1 MTEELL
7 KITNLTG
14 GYEKDSLVLKDISLT
29 LPKGRVLG
37 VIGLNGSGKSTF
49 GKALMNLLPYRSGE
63 IVFDGNHVEDKSTY
77 ELSALGVVMM
87 HQGGIVFR
95 NLSVRNNLRLAH
107 GKRKSASGE
116 LLESLL
122 SLMPRRRSM
131 KHLMQ
136 MRANKLSGGDRLVRD
151 LVMTLALEPRMR
163 ADRLSGGERQVLAL
177 AMALVSEPKLLILD
191 EPSAGLSPSYV
202 EAAYEV
208 LAKVREMH
216 PEMSMIVIEQ
226 NVAKAQS
233 FCDEC
238 ILLEQGRIG
247 KLFQRDGS
255 DLQSIEN
262 RLFND

>member
-1 MTEELL
+1 
-7 KITNLTG
+7 
-14 GYEKDSLVLKDISLT
+14 
-29 LPKGRVLG
+29 
-37 VIGLNGSGKSTF
+37 
-49 GKALMNLLPYRSGE
+49 
-63 IVFDGNHVEDKSTY
+63 
-77 ELSALGVVMM
+77 
-87 HQGGIVFR
+87 
-95 NLSVRNNLRLAH
+95 
-107 GKRKSASGE
+107 
-116 LLESLL
+116 
-122 SLMPRRRSM
+122 M

>member
-7 KITNLTG
+7 RITDLTG
-14 GYEKDSLVLKDISLT
+14 GYEKDSPVLKGISLT

-63 IVFDGNHVEDKSTY
+63 IVFGGRPVEDKSTN
-77 ELSALGVVMM
+77 ELSALGIVIM
-87 HQGGIVFR
+87 HQGGVVFR
-95 NLSVRNNLRLAH
+95 NLSVRDNLRLAY
-107 GKRKSASGE
+107 GTREAVSGE

-122 SLMPRRRSM
+122 SLMPGKRDRRQ
-131 KHLMQ
+131 LM
-136 MRANKLSGGDRLVRD
+136 
-151 LVMTLALEPRMR
+151 RMR
-163 ADRLSGGERQVLAL
+163 ADKLSGGERQVLAL
-177 AMALVSEPKLLILD
+177 AMALAREPKLLILD
-191 EPSAGLSPSYV
+191 EPSAGLSPSSV
-202 EAAYEV
+202 ESVYEV
-208 LAKVREMH
+208 LAKVREKH

-238 ILLEQGRIG
+238 VLLEQGRIG
-247 KLFQRDGS
+247 KVFRREGS

-262 RLFND
+262 SLFND

>member
-7 KITNLTG
+7 RITDLTG
-14 GYEKDSLVLKDISLT
+14 GYEKDSPVLKGISLT

-63 IVFDGNHVEDKSTY
+63 IVFGGSPVEDKSTN
-77 ELSALGVVMM
+77 ELSALGIVIM
-87 HQGGIVFR
+87 HQGGVVFR
-95 NLSVRNNLRLAH
+95 NLSVRDNLRLAY
-107 GKRKSASGE
+107 GTREAVSGE

-122 SLMPRRRSM
+122 SLMPGKRDRRQ
-131 KHLMQ
+131 LM
-136 MRANKLSGGDRLVRD
+136 
-151 LVMTLALEPRMR
+151 RMR
-163 ADRLSGGERQVLAL
+163 ADKLSGGERQVLAL
-177 AMALVSEPKLLILD
+177 AMALAREPKLLILD
-191 EPSAGLSPSYV
+191 EPSAGLSPSSV
-202 EAAYEV
+202 ESVYEV
-208 LAKVREMH
+208 LAKVWEKH

-238 ILLEQGRIG
+238 VLLEQGRIG
-247 KLFQRDGS
+247 KVFRRDGS

-262 RLFND
+262 SLFND